1 MTALDRE
8 VRAVLGDHPSCC
20 HPGDDRLSGLYGSIL
35 HETLD
40 GDPLHQRNVTVFA
53 DGQVDRSP
61 CGSGTSARLA
71 LLHHLGMVDVG
82 QAFQNRGLAG
92 GEFTGRVVATTGDTV
107 TTTIEGSAYRHATST
122 FHLDRHD
129 PLGSGFLFR

>member
-1 MTALDRE
+1 MCSSDL
-8 VRAVLGDHPSCC
+8 
-20 HPGDDRLSGLYGSIL
+20 
-35 HETLD
+35 
-40 GDPLHQRNVTVFA
+40 
-53 DGQVDRSP
+53 DRSP

-82 QAFQNRGLAG
+82 QAFRNRGVAG

-122 FHLDRHD
+122 FHHDPHD